1 MGDRSRGKE
10 KAPSGGDPSREG
22 KGTSPGQREDEAY
35 PEKLIPAG
43 RNGFRRR
50 REDVFCR
57 WEKGGDLSRMPGAQ
71 IRNSVIKRPLPG
83 PVDSVGS
90 GTGDRTATKPVFPAD
105 TEKTGLHKERI
116 ILSLFHKF
124 PRGRAN
130 AMEMFALLF
139 TLFLPNGYKMA
150 TFLFFL
156 YKNASLPGHKCQF

>member
-1 MGDRSRGKE
+1 MRKVRPGPCGGPVRGKE
-10 KAPSGGDPSREG
+10 KAPSGGDLSREG

-35 PEKLIPAG
+35 PEKLIPTG

-71 IRNSVIKRPLPG
+71 IRNTVIKRPLPG
-83 PVDSVGS
+83 PVYSVGS
-90 GTGDRTATKPVFPAD
+90 RTVDRTATKPVFSAD

-124 PRGRAN
+124 
-130 AMEMFALLF
+130 
-139 TLFLPNGYKMA
+139 LP
-150 TFLFFL
+150 
-156 YKNASLPGHKCQF
+156 

>member
-1 MGDRSRGKE
+1 MGDQPRRKE
-10 KAPSGGDPSREG
+10 KAPSGCDLSREG

-57 WEKGGDLSRMPGAQ
+57 WEKGGDLSRMSGAQ

-90 GTGDRTATKPVFPAD
+90 GTGDRTATEPVFSAD
-105 TEKTGLHKERI
+105 TEETGLHKERI

-124 PRGRAN
+124 QVYFENDMAYIGR
-130 AMEMFALLF
+130 
-139 TLFLPNGYKMA
+139 
-150 TFLFFL
+150 
-156 YKNASLPGHKCQF
+156 

>member
-1 MGDRSRGKE
+1 VGDRSRGKE
-10 KAPSGGDPSREG
+10 KAPSGGDLSREG

-57 WEKGGDLSRMPGAQ
+57 WEKGGDLSRMSGAQ

-90 GTGDRTATKPVFPAD
+90 GTGDRTATEPVFSAD

-124 PRGRAN
+124 QEGPYFHDIQTGRC
-130 AMEMFALLF
+130 F
-139 TLFLPNGYKMA
+139 
-150 TFLFFL
+150 
-156 YKNASLPGHKCQF
+156 

>member
-10 KAPSGGDPSREG
+10 KAPSGGDLSREG

-35 PEKLIPAG
+35 PEKLLPAG

-90 GTGDRTATKPVFPAD
+90 GTGDRTATKPVFSAD
-105 TEKTGLHKERI
+105 TEKTGLHKEGI

-124 PRGRAN
+124 P
-130 AMEMFALLF
+130 
-139 TLFLPNGYKMA
+139 
-150 TFLFFL
+150 
-156 YKNASLPGHKCQF
+156 